1 LKAYKCLFSI
11 ITFFIIYSCN
21 IKEKQLTEGM
31 IFINGGETY
40 VGSNSFSLDEAPQT
54 LKNVKG
60 FYMDK
65 HPVTVKQFSDFV
77 EATGYITEAE
87 NFGNSAVFNFKT
99 GSWSLKD
106 GATWRY
112 PQGRDFPKAIG
123 NHPVTQVSWNDAM
136 AYCNWIGKRLPTEVE
151 WEHAARNAG
160 TIREAIY
167 PWNSNE
173 IKKGEDYLANFW
185 QGPFPLYNAVED
197 GYEIT
202 SPVGAFGETPLGL
215 QDIVGNVWEW
225 CSNWKVS
232 YMDSTKVFNEKV
244 QRGGSFLCDPNV
256 CYGYRVSAR
265 SSSTPESALMNV
277 GFRCVKD
284 VD

>member
-1 LKAYKCLFSI
+1 M
-11 ITFFIIYSCN
+11 IY
-21 IKEKQLTEGM
+21 L
-31 IFINGGETY
+31 NGGETY
-40 VGSNSFSLDEAPQT
+40 VGSNTFSLDEAPQKT
-54 LKNVKG
+54 KIVKG

-65 HPVTVKQFSDFV
+65 HPVTVQQFSDFI
-77 EATGYITEAE
+77 EATNYKTEAE
-87 NFGNSAVFNFKT
+87 TFGNSAVFNFKT
-99 GSWSLKD
+99 GTWALKD

-112 PQGRDFPKAIG
+112 PQGKDFPKSDG

-136 AYCNWIGKRLPTEVE
+136 AYCKWSGKRLPTEIE
-151 WEHAARNAG
+151 WEYAARNAG
-160 TIREAIY
+160 AITDAIY

-173 IKKGEDYLANFW
+173 IKKDGDYLANFW
-185 QGPFPLYNAVED
+185 QGPFPLYNALED
-197 GYEIT
+197 GYETT

-215 QDIVGNVWEW
+215 QDMVGNVWEW
-225 CSNWKVS
+225 CANWKVS
-232 YMDSTKVFNEKV
+232 YSDSTKMSNEKV
-244 QRGGSFLCDPNV
+244 QRGGSFLCDPKV